1 MAAVEGINHIGI
13 VVKNID
19 EMAAFLRETF
29 AAEEVSRT
37 EYPELKQTSSIMRL
51 GDSFFE
57 LMQPASPDSVV
68 GKFLETKGGGLHHIS
83 LRCANIQACCQ
94 ELEKKGLVVIGKMFD
109 GPVKVAFLHP
119 KSAKGLLIELAQK
132 P

>member
-1 MAAVEGINHIGI
+1 MIKGINHIGI

-19 EMAAFLRETF
+19 EMAAFLRGTF
-29 AAEEVSRT
+29 GAEEVSRT
-37 EYPELKQTSSIMRL
+37 EFPELRQISSIIRL

-57 LMQPASPDSVV
+57 IMEPASPDSVV

-83 LRCANIQACCQ
+83 LLCDDVQACCQ
-94 ELEKKGLVVIGKMFD
+94 ELEKKGLVVIGKMFN

-119 KSAKGLLIELAQK
+119 KSAKGLLIELSQRD
-132 P
+132 